1 MVPICS
7 ISIMCLAPP
16 LSQTAV
22 QSQEGHRRAPAGN
35 SMQQEGNRLWEL
47 RGGGGCVVREGF
59 LEEVGFNLQGWV
71 ECGRVG
77 RRVVQVRGE

>member
-7 ISIMCLAPP
+7 ISIICLAPP

-47 RGGGGCVVREGF
+47 RGGGWVCS
-59 LEEVGFNLQGWV
+59 QGGLP
-71 ECGRVG
+71 GRG
-77 RRVVQVRGE
+77 GL